1 MSNQMPRIWVLLG
14 QRRGDNN
21 QLLAL
26 AEALE
31 TPFETRT
38 LKYGRWWALW
48 LRLFP
53 RRPALVTRGYR
64 DHLRPP
70 WPDVVIGIGRRSVA
84 VARWV
89 KRMSGGR
96 TKLVRVGN
104 PRTSPALYDLVITTP
119 QYPVP
124 LGPNVLKLPLSMDRH
139 SSPPKLT
146 DTERAWLE
154 ELPRP
159 HLLVSLGGKTRYW
172 HLPEAQ
178 IVDAAERVARR
189 AAASGGSLIV
199 ATSPRTT
206 AEISTL
212 IERAL
217 AHRANCRIISDES
230 VRYPA
235 LLHNADEH
243 FVTGDSVS
251 MISEAILT
259 GKPVGLIPVELDA
272 EGRKALGS
280 GGFSNSVRDVR
291 RVWAELQASGLLGT
305 IGEPIAGKIEDP
317 VRIASEAVRAL
328 LD

>member
-1 MSNQMPRIWVLLG
+1 MPRIWVLLG

-26 AEALE
+26 AEALK

-38 LKYGRWWALW
+38 LKYRLSWGLL

-53 RRPALVTRGYR
+53 QRPTLVTSESRG
-64 DHLRPP
+64 HLRPP

-84 VARWV
+84 VARWI

-104 PRTSPALYDLVITTP
+104 PRTSSGLFDLVITTP

-124 LGPNVLKLPLSMDRH
+124 PAPSVLKLPLSMDRH

-146 DTERAWLE
+146 DSERAWLE

-159 HLLVSLGGKTRYW
+159 HLLVSVGGRTRYW

-178 IVDAAERVARR
+178 IVGAVERLAQR
-189 AAASGGSLIV
+189 ATASGGSLIV
-199 ATSPRTT
+199 ASSPRTT
-206 AEISTL
+206 TEITAA
-212 IERAL
+212 IQRAL
-217 AHRANCRIISDES
+217 ANRPDCKLISDES
-230 VRYPA
+230 LRYPV
-235 LLHNADEH
+235 LLDDADEH

-251 MISEAILT
+251 MISEAIVT

-280 GGFSNSVRDVR
+280 EGLSSSVRDVR
-291 RVWAELQASGLLGT
+291 RVWAELQTNGLLGT
-305 IGEPIAGKIEDP
+305 IDEPIAGKIADP
-317 VRIASEAVRAL
+317 VRTAAEAVGAL

>member
-1 MSNQMPRIWVLLG
+1 MSSQMPRIWVLLG

-38 LKYGRWWALW
+38 LKYRRWWALC

-53 RRPALVTRGYR
+53 QRPALVTRSSR
-64 DHLRPP
+64 DYLQPP

-84 VARWV
+84 VARWI

-124 LGPNVLKLPLSMDRH
+124 RARNVLKLPLSMDRH

-146 DTERAWLE
+146 DSERAWLE

-172 HLPEAQ
+172 HLPGAQ
-178 IVDAAERVARR
+178 TVDAVERLAQR

-206 AEISTL
+206 AEITSS
-212 IERAL
+212 IKHAL
-217 AHRANCRIISDES
+217 ASRANCRIISDGR

-235 LLHNADEH
+235 LLHDADEH

-251 MISEAILT
+251 MISEAVLT
-259 GKPVGLIPVELDA
+259 GKPVGLIPVELDS
-272 EGRKALGS
+272 EGRNALGS
-280 GGFSNSVRDVR
+280 DGFSSSVRDVR
-291 RVWAELQASGLLGT
+291 RVWAELRSNGLLGT
-305 IGEPIAGKIEDP
+305 IDEPIAGQIEDP
-317 VRIASEAVRAL
+317 VRIAADAVRAL
-328 LD
+328 LN

>member
-1 MSNQMPRIWVLLG
+1 
-14 QRRGDNN
+14 
-21 QLLAL
+21 
-26 AEALE
+26 
-31 TPFETRT
+31 
-38 LKYGRWWALW
+38 
-48 LRLFP
+48 
-53 RRPALVTRGYR
+53 
-64 DHLRPP
+64 
-70 WPDVVIGIGRRSVA
+70 VIGIGRRSVA
-84 VARWV
+84 VARWI

-96 TKLVRVGN
+96 TKIVRIGN
-104 PRTSPALYDLVITTP
+104 PRTNPGLFDRVITTP

-124 LGPNVLKLPLSMDRH
+124 PAPNVLKLPLSMDRH

-146 DTERAWLE
+146 DSERTRLE

-178 IVDAAERVARR
+178 IVDGVERLAQR

-206 AEISTL
+206 AEVGTS

-217 AHRANCRIISDES
+217 SNRPNCRIISDGS
-230 VRYPA
+230 VRYPV
-235 LLHNADEH
+235 LLHDADEH

-259 GKPVGLIPVELDA
+259 GRPVGLIPVELDA

-280 GGFSNSVRDVR
+280 ESFSSSVRDVR

-305 IGEPIAGKIEDP
+305 IDEPIAGKIEDP
-317 VRIASEAVRAL
+317 VRIAAEAVRAL